1 MVWMVS
7 VWRTG
12 KCGRRKRVFREQ
24 RTRDQEKRSREGL
37 IGWATPSTL
46 PGVD

>member
-24 RTRDQEKRSREGL
+24 RTRDERSRDGL